1 VSKRNV
7 LVVLA
12 LWVLTV
18 ACVSALTWTVISIA
32 GERVG
37 QPAVVTLPT
46 PAAASTPGH
55 NPGAWTGPSGKV
67 TARCSDER
75 ITLVSAT
82 PADGFSVDVK
92 DRGPAQ
98 LQLEFERGG
107 IEKETRIRAVCLGG
121 SPVFT
126 RL

>member
-1 VSKRNV
+1 MVIG
-7 LVVLA
+7 

-18 ACVSALTWTVISIA
+18 ACASALTWTVISIA
-32 GERVG
+32 GARVG
-37 QPAVVTLPT
+37 QPTVVAVPT
-46 PAAASTPGH
+46 AATTSPGS
-55 NPGAWTGPSGKV
+55 NPGVWIGASGKV

-75 ITLVSAT
+75 ITLVAAT
-82 PADGFSVDVK
+82 PADGFSVEVK

-98 LQLEFERGG
+98 LDVEFEGG
-107 IEKETRIRAVCLGG
+107 SEKQETRIRAVCVGG